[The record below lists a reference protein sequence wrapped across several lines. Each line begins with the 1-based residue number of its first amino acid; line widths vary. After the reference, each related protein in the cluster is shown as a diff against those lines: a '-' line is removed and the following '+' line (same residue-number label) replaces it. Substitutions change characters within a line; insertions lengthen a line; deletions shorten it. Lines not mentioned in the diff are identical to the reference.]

1 MRVRSRR
8 CLSPLIMKLSSSL
21 RFAFGQ
27 MVTSCFHI
35 IQAASSKFIRLM
47 YVCMLVCL
55 SLFLSAC
62 LSMYDMYVCTYAGMY
77 VCVWMH
83 AFEHVCINVCM
94 DESVCVCVWMYACR
108 HVCMYDMYKG
118 DICRCVSVRE
128 CTQVLHTSLSSL
140 HLYTSCIE
148 YHMCLC
154 VCVSFHMTQA
164 FTSWGHCDKYSSGPR
179 PWPHMDVGCICIWV
193 FWEIN
198 ECSRKTRSDGTHF
211 LINVTCFSI
220 IHAKAKHIF

>member
-1 MRVRSRR
+1 MCVRSRR

-62 LSMYDMYVCTYAGMY
+62 LSMYVCMYVRMQVCMCVYGCMRSSMS
-77 VCVWMH
+77 VLMCVWTSL
-83 AFEHVCINVCM
+83 CVCM
-94 DESVCVCVWMYACR
+94 YVWMYACR

-118 DICRCVSVRE
+118 DMYVGVCLSVSVHKYYIPLFR
-128 CTQVLHTSLSSL
+128 L
-140 HLYTSCIE
+140 CI
-148 YHMCLC
+148 YIHPVSNIIC
-154 VCVSFHMTQA
+154 VCVF
-164 FTSWGHCDKYSSGPR
+164 
-179 PWPHMDVGCICIWV
+179 V
-193 FWEIN
+193 
-198 ECSRKTRSDGTHF
+198 
-211 LINVTCFSI
+211 
-220 IHAKAKHIF
+220 